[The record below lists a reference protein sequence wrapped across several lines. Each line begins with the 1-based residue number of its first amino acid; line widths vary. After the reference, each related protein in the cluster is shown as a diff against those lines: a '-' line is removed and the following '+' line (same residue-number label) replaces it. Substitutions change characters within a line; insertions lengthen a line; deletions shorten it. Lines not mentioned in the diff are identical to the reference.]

1 MFDRIN
7 LINDQLVVSCV
18 FAIVM
23 GGRAYQ
29 INIADLTNVFW
40 VTVCLSFAVC

>member
-23 GGRAYQ
+23 GGAGR
-29 INIADLTNVFW
+29 IK
-40 VTVCLSFAVC
+40 